1 MIYDN
6 IIIGAGISGL
16 YTGYKIKKLYPNET
30 LLILESNNKIGG
42 RMGAVK
48 FHDTNVLIGAGIGR
62 FDKDIRLKKLLN
74 ELNISYNK
82 FTINMQF
89 SPVFKNHI
97 DIIQTIKFL
106 KREYKKDKQNTTFK
120 LFALSKLKKKIYKNF
135 IQSVG
140 LTDYE
145 KEDIYETLYNYG
157 MEDNTSGWTGMSIDW
172 NILLDKLAQYI
183 NIKNIKLNSFVK
195 KINKDNN
202 LINIKI
208 NKDIEYNCKKLYIA
222 TDIKTVQ
229 HILKDYPI
237 YKEIHGQPFIRI
249 YAKFSNESL
258 EIMKKYVNKTTFVNT
273 DLYKIIPINNGVY
286 MIAYSDNKSANNIKK
301 IVDNDKK
308 YKNLLNLV
316 KKSLGINENLIID
329 DIITFYWKI
338 GTHYYEPLN
347 DNFKTRKIFIKKAQK
362 PEKNLFI
369 VGELISTN
377 QGWTEGALES
387 VDNIL

>member
-16 YTGYKIKKLYPNET
+16 YTSYKIKKKYPNET

-42 RMGAVK
+42 RMGVVK
-48 FHDTNVLIGAGIGR
+48 FHDVNILIGAGVGR

-74 ELNISYNK
+74 ELNISYKK
-82 FTINMQF
+82 FTIDIGF
-89 SPVFKNHI
+89 SSVFKNHI
-97 DIIQTIKFL
+97 DIMETIKNL
-106 KREYKKDKQNTTFK
+106 KKEYKKDKQNTTFK
-120 LFALSKLKKKIYKNF
+120 LFALSKINKKEYKNF

-172 NILLDKLAQYI
+172 NILLDKLAQ
-183 NIKNIKLNSFVK
+183 NINIKLNSYVK
-195 KINKDNN
+195 KIIKDDD

-237 YKEIHGQPFIRI
+237 YKQIHGQPFIRV

-273 DLYKIIPINNGVY
+273 DLYKIIPINNGIY
-286 MIAYSDNKSANNIKK
+286 MIAYSDNRGANNIKK
-301 IVDNDKK
+301 IIDKDKK
-308 YKNLLNLV
+308 YKNLTNLV
-316 KKSLGINENLIID
+316 KKSLDINENLKID

-347 DNFKTRKIFIKKAQK
+347 DEQFKTRKKFIKKAQK
-362 PEKNLFI
+362 PEKNIFI
-369 VGELISTN
+369 VGESISTN

-387 VDNIL
+387 VDNIFY